1 MLRIVIMPFC
11 SLRVDHVLSIL
22 LLQSLLC
29 SDLQGLQVFFL
40 KVFLVDR
47 QVLLHPFAEHHR
59 VEATDNPLAPIN
71 GNSPFSRR
79 TINCS
84 IVVAW

>member
-1 MLRIVIMPFC
+1 MLRIAITPFC

-29 SDLQGLQVFFL
+29 SGLQGLQVFFL
-40 KVFLVDR
+40 KVVLVDR

-59 VEATDNPLAPIN
+59 VKATGNPHI
-71 GNSPFSRR
+71 
-79 TINCS
+79 CS
-84 IVVAW
+84 AGRSVVVDSFISVGRFGMR